1 MGVYA
6 GPAEYWYNSN
16 EGRTSQS
23 TRIVVQDGL
32 VLNLDAGSSTSYP
45 GSGTSWS
52 DLSGNSNTGTLTNGP
67 TYSSDDGGSIVFDGT
82 DDYVDCGTST
92 LSSGDLS
99 VFSWIYPTSFN
110 NSWNIISTKWFS
122 GSDFHW
128 ALKSNLA
135 NGTNIRQN
143 LYTTSN
149 SDIYGTTTFSIN
161 TWYYVGFTLINGG
174 TLTFYKN
181 AVPDGTSSTV
191 SRTTQ
196 SNTLKIGDAR
206 QGYGLI
212 GKIPQVSIYNRALTA
227 SEVEQNYNALRGR
240 YGI

>member
-1 MGVYA
+1 MGLA
-6 GPAEYWYNSN
+6 HSPL
-16 EGRTSQS
+16 
-23 TRIVVQDGL
+23 IVTDGL
-32 VLNLDAGSSTSYP
+32 VLLLDAGNTKSYP
-45 GSGTSWS
+45 GSGTTWT
-52 DLSGNSNTGTLTNGP
+52 DLSSSSNNATLTNGP
-67 TYSSDDGGSIVFDGT
+67 TYNSDDGGAIVFDGT

-110 NSWNIISTKWFS
+110 NSWNIISTKWFNPVAT
-122 GSDFHW
+122 DFHW
-128 ALKSNLA
+128 ALKSNLS

-143 LYTTSN
+143 LFTTSN

-196 SNTLKIGDAR
+196 SSTLQIGDDRGLNYA
-206 QGYGLI
+206 LI
-212 GKIPQVSIYNRALTA
+212 GNIPQVSIYNKALTA
-227 SEVEQNYNALRGR
+227 SEIQQNFNALRGR
-240 YGI
+240 FGI